1 MSRQTG
7 PKRVEDR
14 MAAIEAVLGQK
25 RRRSGVCETMSSPK
39 SMARVRAKLDAIQTQ
54 PVITVDAQLADFE
67 RRVRL
72 MRRLGVAMWKQEGF
86 EIALGPPPAET
97 KEVMLDPVQRAERQL
112 ERDRRNKEI
121 MFAAS
126 SVRPTTPEARD
137 FSHVAPRGVTPS
149 ERDDGTPTQQ

>member
-1 MSRQTG
+1 
-7 PKRVEDR
+7 
-14 MAAIEAVLGQK
+14 
-25 RRRSGVCETMSSPK
+25 
-39 SMARVRAKLDAIQTQ
+39 MARDVA
-54 PVITVDAQLADFE
+54 E
-67 RRVRL
+67 
-72 MRRLGVAMWKQEGF
+72 MRRLGVAGWKREGE
-86 EIALGPPPAET
+86 EIVLGPEPKAHEN
-97 KEVMLDPVQRAERQL
+97 VMLDPVQRAERQI